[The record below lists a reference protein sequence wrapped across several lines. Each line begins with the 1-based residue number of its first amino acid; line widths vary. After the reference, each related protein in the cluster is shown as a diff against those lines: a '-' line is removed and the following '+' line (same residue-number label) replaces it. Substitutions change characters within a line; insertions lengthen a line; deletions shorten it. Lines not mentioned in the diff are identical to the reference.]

1 MDPRRDQ
8 TFVSSISLIKKLRD
22 ALSIQKCIQIL
33 IFGKFITNE
42 NMNDPTR
49 TIETES
55 PLTRLKI
62 FNQMKKIIQRCTDEQ
77 GYINIKNFAA
87 LMNEIRIKINIELQK
102 QKFMDYKKN
111 NESQGSSFMRKTI
124 KQGVTTQSKSNLKSQ
139 ASEQGKQYALK
150 HANLPQ
156 SLKRIQNKILL
167 DFSLINPVGVI
178 EAIEKGID
186 DDDD

>member
-22 ALSIQKCIQIL
+22 ALSVQKCIQIL

-62 FNQMKKIIQRCTDEQ
+62 FN
-77 GYINIKNFAA
+77 
-87 LMNEIRIKINIELQK
+87 
-102 QKFMDYKKN
+102 
-111 NESQGSSFMRKTI
+111 
-124 KQGVTTQSKSNLKSQ
+124 
-139 ASEQGKQYALK
+139 
-150 HANLPQ
+150 
-156 SLKRIQNKILL
+156 
-167 DFSLINPVGVI
+167 
-178 EAIEKGID
+178 
-186 DDDD
+186 